1 MRKQVLNGMR
11 SFAEIDDKIKIHS
24 RYWRHI
30 RIIGVTYFGG
40 SYSVGHWL
48 KYSIAPLAFWAA
60 IIAAVIVT
68 R

>member
-1 MRKQVLNGMR
+1 MKT
-11 SFAEIDDKIKIHS
+11 AA
-24 RYWRHI
+24 Y
-30 RIIGVTYFGG
+30 
-40 SYSVGHWL
+40 WL